1 MLSAS
6 VAFLHADFIFTRQLF
21 RHRHFIM
28 ANTSPRDLRLPQKNI
43 KTTRLK
49 LGYVE
54 EGIWLEQTRIVS
66 RLLGKH
72 DGKADLDRIG
82 GLWDVIGPTPRP
94 YS

>member
-1 MLSAS
+1 MLSTS

-49 LGYVE
+49 LEYVE
-54 EGIWLEQTRIVS
+54 EEIWLEQTRIVS
-66 RLLGKH
+66 RLLGH